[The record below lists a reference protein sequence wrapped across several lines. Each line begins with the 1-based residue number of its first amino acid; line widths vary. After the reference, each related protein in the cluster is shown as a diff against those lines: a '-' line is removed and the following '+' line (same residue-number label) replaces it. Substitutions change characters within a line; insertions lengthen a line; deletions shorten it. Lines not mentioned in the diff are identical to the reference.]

1 MTIATAAKPVGIG
14 IIGMGFMGQTH
25 ARAYLGAIEAGSN
38 ARLVGVCDRDADR
51 RSGIASDV
59 GNIKSGDAPERIFD
73 EGTVTGYDDAGALL
87 GDDGV
92 DLVSICTPT
101 DSHVDLAIRA
111 LEAGKHVLVEKPV
124 GTRLADIERLIEAA
138 EKTDRLCVPAMCMRH
153 WPGWS
158 ELKQIVDS
166 GRHGRVRHARF
177 DRLGSMPAWGAEF
190 YNDLDRSGGAIFD
203 LHVHDADM
211 VLWLFGAPESVSSA
225 GDHRHVSSQ
234 YRFRDGPAV
243 GTTGGWLSDRSF
255 PFSMR
260 FLIEFERAV
269 LTFDAGADE
278 PLTLHAEGNATR
290 PKVESGTGYDHQARA
305 VIAAARGGTHQ
316 LPGLR
321 DAFSVT
327 RLILAEQQS
336 ADEQRPVPLDW

>member
-1 MTIATAAKPVGIG
+1 MTRASSTKPLGIG

-25 ARAYLGAIEAGSN
+25 ARAYLGAIAAGSN
-38 ARLVGVCDRDADR
+38 ALLTSVCDRDTDR

-59 GNIKSGDAPERIFD
+59 GNMKSGEEPERIFE
-73 EGTVTGYDDAGALL
+73 EGAVTGYENVEALL
-87 GDDGV
+87 GDGDI

-124 GTRLADIERLIEAA
+124 ATRVEDVERLIDAA
-138 EKTDRLCVPAMCMRH
+138 DKTDRLCIPAMCMRH
-153 WPGWS
+153 WPGWK

-177 DRLGSMPAWGAEF
+177 DRLGSMPAWGTDF
-190 YNDLDRSGGAIFD
+190 YDDLARSGGAIFD

-211 VLWLFGAPESVSSA
+211 VLWLFGTPDVVSSA

-234 YRFRDGPAV
+234 YRFSGGPAV
-243 GTTGGWLSDRSF
+243 STTGGWLSDRSF

-269 LTFDAGADE
+269 LTFDASADP
-278 PLTLHAEGNATR
+278 PLTLHAEGKATT
-290 PKVESGTGYDHQARA
+290 PKVQEGTGYDHQARA
-305 VIAAARGGTHQ
+305 VIAAAQGNPHQ
-316 LPGLR
+316 LPCLR
-321 DAFSVT
+321 DASSVT
-327 RLILAEQQS
+327 RLILAEQES
-336 ADEQRPVPLDW
+336 ADEHRPVPLDW